1 MKIVTVKNIFPL
13 VLVSCVAS
21 ACQLFS
27 SILHDDSVV
36 AKAGKH
42 KLYRSEVVKL
52 IPTGLPEQDSLTMA
66 RQYIES
72 WASDHVFLDIAEQQL
87 SPQEQDVS
95 EELEKYRRS
104 LLKYRYEQLYV
115 AQRLSRDVS
124 EEEVKEYYDTHLK
137 NYILD
142 LPIAKCRILRIA
154 SESPYKEH
162 LKGLLTTDD
171 PSLLAELD
179 SLSYALAEKY
189 IDHST
194 QWVNLVDIGRQVG
207 VDYGTILSRMNRNYV
222 ELDDESGR
230 LYMIYFVDYMR
241 SGLQAPI
248 EFCEQ
253 SVKETI
259 LSVRKRELIRNL
271 EQELLEQA
279 RQNGEFVIYEE
290 EN

>member
-1 MKIVTVKNIFPL
+1 MKEVLHIIAAV
-13 VLVSCVAS
+13 VLVVLTA

-142 LPIAKCRILRIA
+142 LPIAKARILRISA
-154 SESPYKEH
+154 ESPHKDE
-162 LKGLLTTDD
+162 LRQLLVTDD
-171 PSLLAELD
+171 PARLTELD
-179 SLSYALAEKY
+179 SLSYAWAEKY
-189 IDHST
+189 IDRSGE
-194 QWVNLVDIGRQVG
+194 WMNLVDIGRQIG
-207 VDYGTILSRMNRNYV
+207 VDYGTILSNMSRNYA
-222 ELDDESGR
+222 EIEDGTGR
-230 LYMIYFVDYMR
+230 LCLIYFVDYMR
-241 SGLQAPI
+241 SGQQAPL
-248 EFCEQ
+248 EFCRQ
-253 SVKETI
+253 SIQETLI
-259 LSVRKRELIRNL
+259 SMRKRRLILDL
-271 EQELLEQA
+271 ERDLLEQA
-279 RQNGEFVIYEE
+279 RQNGDFVIYEDQK
-290 EN
+290 